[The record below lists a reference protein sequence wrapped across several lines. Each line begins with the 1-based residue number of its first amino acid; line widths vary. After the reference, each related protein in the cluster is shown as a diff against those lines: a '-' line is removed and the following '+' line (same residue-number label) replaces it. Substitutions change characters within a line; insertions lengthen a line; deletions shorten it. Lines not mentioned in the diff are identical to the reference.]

1 MKRPNDLLRARL
13 QLYWVSEGRGPDP
26 LTWMA
31 RAEAALA
38 AGVSCLQL
46 RDKAASNQ
54 ELAERARAIRALCRR
69 YDVPFVI
76 NDRVD
81 LALAVE
87 ADGLH
92 LGQDDVDPARAREAL
107 PASVFIGWS
116 IERLAQIERARKLPL
131 DYLAV
136 SPVFDTPTKRDAAP
150 AMGLEGVSALRA
162 LTDLPLVAIGGIDAG
177 NAAAVLAAGADGI
190 AVVRAIEGAEDP
202 AAAAAQLRAVF
213 AAAGR
218 VPSPVR
224 VLTIAG
230 SDSGGGAGIQADLKT
245 FAALG
250 CFGTS
255 AITAVTAQNTTGVQ
269 GIHPLPPEFLARQIE
284 SVLGDIGADAI
295 KIGMLHDRALV
306 EVVAAALDRYPDVPV
321 VLDPVMVATSG
332 DRLIQEDT
340 VEAIIQLLL
349 PRALVVTPNLDELGL
364 MTGRRLVDEA
374 SAIDAG
380 QALLQRGARAV
391 LIKGGHLAGDLL
403 TDILVDESGERLR
416 LRAPRI
422 PTVNLHGTGCS
433 LSSAIAA
440 HLARGAGLSEA
451 VGAAASFVR
460 EGLRSA
466 RWLRFGG
473 GHGPLDHAHAPMRLG
488 RHLAALRDRKV

>member
-1 MKRPNDLLRARL
+1 MTRAEDLLRARL
-13 QLYWVSEGRGPDP
+13 QLYWVTEGCHPDP
-26 LTWMA
+26 QTWLA

-38 AGVSCLQL
+38 SGVSCLQL
-46 RDKAASNQ
+46 RDKAASDQ

-81 LALAVE
+81 LALALK
-87 ADGLH
+87 ADGVH
-92 LGQDDVDPARAREAL
+92 LGQDDVDPVLARDAL

-116 IERLAQIERARKLPL
+116 IERIEQLERARGLPL

-150 AMGLEGVSALRA
+150 AMGLEGVTALRA
-162 LTDLPLVAIGGIDAG
+162 LTDLPLVAIGGIDVTNAG
-177 NAAAVLAAGADGI
+177 AVLAAGADGI
-190 AVVRAIEGAEDP
+190 AVVRAIEDATDP
-202 AAAAAQLRAVF
+202 ASAAAQLRAII
-213 AAAGR
+213 AEQGR
-218 VPSPVR
+218 SPSPVR

-269 GIHPLPPEFLARQIE
+269 AIHALPPDFLARQID
-284 SVLGDIGADAI
+284 SVLDDIGADAI

-306 EVVAAALDRYPDVPV
+306 EVVAAALDRHPNVPV

-340 VEAIIQLLL
+340 VEAIIDLLL
-349 PRALVVTPNLDELGL
+349 PRAAVVTPNLDELGL

-374 SAIDAG
+374 SAIEAG
-380 QALLQRGARAV
+380 QILLQRGARAV
-391 LIKGGHLAGDLL
+391 LIKGGHLAGDQL
-403 TDILVDESGERLR
+403 TDILIDQGGERLR
-416 LRAPRI
+416 LKAARI
-422 PTVNLHGTGCS
+422 PTVNLHGTGCT

-451 VGAAASFVR
+451 VSAAANFVR

-466 RWLRFGG
+466 RWLRFGA
-473 GHGPLDHAHAPMRLG
+473 GHGPLDHAHAPKRLA
-488 RHLAALRDRKV
+488 RHVAVPGVRR